1 MKDNRFIP
9 VDKRE
14 PVDDFEDYSE
24 ESSEES
30 DSELFIGG
38 AEGEELE
45 IEKTAKKLTK
55 DTLYIAS

>member
-14 PVDDFEDYSE
+14 PVDDYSG
-24 ESSEES
+24 ESSEEF

-45 IEKTAKKLTK
+45 LEKSAKKVTK